1 MAPARRFPL
10 APMDRPMRLLTGV
23 VLALP
28 VLLLVLP
35 VSPAPGRFLAP
46 GLLALLIGV
55 TALAWRPL
63 ALEVERGTL
72 ALRYPVRTKR
82 LGLSTLAAVERLDG
96 AGFRARYGWALRVGV
111 GGLFGGFGWLWT
123 SKGWVEMDVSRTDD
137 FVLVTWS
144 DRVPLL
150 LTPED
155 PAAFVEALRRPT

>member
-35 VSPAPGRFLAP
+35 MGPASGRWLAP
-46 GLLALLIGV
+46 ALLVSLIVV
-55 TALAWRPL
+55 TALAWRPV
-63 ALEVERGTL
+63 AFEVEPGTL

-82 LGLSTLAAVERLDG
+82 IDLSTLAAVERLDG
-96 AGFRARYGWALRVGV
+96 AGFRARYPGALRVGV

-123 SKGWVEMDVSRTDD
+123 SKGWVEMDVSRTDQ
-137 FVLVTWS
+137 FVLVTWR

-155 PAAFVEALRRPT
+155 PAAFVAALQRPT